1 MRLPFRFVM
10 DRRKTLLTA
19 GAAAAALLLVLIWG
33 VISLIGTPKVVPE
46 ELFNYSLQNTMASQ
60 SYRYS
65 VVVKQNG
72 RDVISTVQGE
82 RVEPDR
88 VHIKGAMLKSKD
100 IEFIQIADVTYMKDP
115 WSSRW
120 ITLED
125 SKLAQAE
132 LFLTEFNPLSLF
144 SFKDVPEVKLSGSER
159 VDGVKTVVLEL
170 KPSVANPY
178 LEFKYVDYDY
188 KIWADPKQKLI
199 RKAVLEASL
208 PAGQKGMTVEMKFW
222 DFNKPLIIEKPGIE
236 TGS

>member
-1 MRLPFRFVM
+1 MPFGFRL
-10 DRRKTLLTA
+10 DRKRTLLTA
-19 GAAAAALLLVLIWG
+19 GAAAASLLFVLVWG
-33 VISLIGTPKVVPE
+33 VISLLGTAKVVPE
-46 ELFNYSLQNTMASQ
+46 ELFNHSLQNTLTSH

-65 VVVKQNG
+65 VEVKQNG
-72 RDVISTVQGE
+72 SDVISTVQGE

-88 VHIKGAMLKSKD
+88 VHIKGAMLKSRD
-100 IEFIQIADVTYMKDP
+100 IEFIQISDVTYMKDP

-132 LFLTEFNPLSLF
+132 LFLTEFNPLSMF
-144 SFKDVPEVKLSGSER
+144 NFKDVPEVKVSGSER
-159 VDGVKTVVLEL
+159 VDGVKTVLMEL
-170 KPSVANPY
+170 KPSVSNPY

-188 KIWADPKQKLI
+188 KIWADPKDQLI
-199 RKAVLEASL
+199 RKAVLEANL

-222 DFNKPLIIEKPGIE
+222 DFNEPLIIEKPGIE